1 MKNKKIEEN
10 IIIAINAMKKVM
22 ILFLGP
28 FLTAYFI
35 RKSQESITDLSVY
48 YIFSYILL
56 GVGSFVVAGII
67 KNKFRVGMF
76 RIGVIF
82 NFIYIMTIIILKE
95 KIIEYLG
102 LISIFYGISSS
113 AYWFPYNL
121 FVINKIDNER
131 RTEYTVKSKIISLI
145 IGVLCPI
152 ILGSIITVTNYELT
166 AIIILVIS
174 IIQII
179 LSFMLSPDN
188 ETNLSKF
195 NAKQTLNKLK
205 SNKQIRR
212 ISIVEFFI
220 GMNVSDGALEILMT
234 ILILNSFKTDMNLG
248 IITSITT
255 VLSMICVHLYGKIYK
270 KKNDKGLII
279 VSSILPVIAVFILLI
294 WRNNITIIIYNI
306 CYVIFTS
313 LLTLTREIRLF
324 NISDSH
330 IVDKNNQ
337 CEFFALRESI
347 LNIGRVMGY
356 TMLLLAGLTGS
367 QFVLSIVM
375 VLLTLSIPIMGLNI
389 TKIEKFED
397 NVFSPKLKNICK

>member
-35 RKSQESITDLSVY
+35 KKSQESITDLSIY
-48 YIFSYILL
+48 YIFSYTLL
-56 GVGSFVVAGII
+56 GIGTFIVASII

-76 RIGVIF
+76 RIGVIL
-82 NFIYIMTIIILKE
+82 NFVYIMIIIILKE
-95 KIIEYLG
+95 KIIEHLG
-102 LISIFYGISSS
+102 LISLLYGISSS
-113 AYWFPYNL
+113 AYWFSYNL

-131 RTEYTVKSKIISLI
+131 RTEYTVKSKIISSI

-166 AIIILVIS
+166 GIIILVIS

-212 ISIVEFFI
+212 TSIVEFFI
-220 GMNVSDGALEILMT
+220 GMNVSDGAIEILMT

-270 KKNDKGLII
+270 KRDDKGLII

-324 NISDSH
+324 NISDSY

-337 CEFFALRESI
+337 CEFFALREGI
-347 LNIGRVMGY
+347 LNMGRVMGY

-375 VLLTLSIPIMGLNI
+375 VLLTLSILIMGLNI
-389 TKIEKFED
+389 TKIEKFEE
-397 NVFSPKLKNICK
+397 

>member
-35 RKSQESITDLSVY
+35 KKSQESITDLSIY
-48 YIFSYILL
+48 YIFSYTLL
-56 GVGSFVVAGII
+56 GVGSFVVASII

-76 RIGVIF
+76 RIGVII

-102 LISIFYGISSS
+102 LISILYGISSS
-113 AYWFPYNL
+113 AYWFSYNL

-131 RTEYTVKSKIISLI
+131 RTEYTVKSKIIASI

-188 ETNLSKF
+188 ETNLAKF
-195 NAKQTLNKLK
+195 NAKQTWNKLK

-270 KKNDKGLII
+270 KRDDKGLII

-337 CEFFALRESI
+337 CEFFSLREGI

-367 QFVLSIVM
+367 QIVLSIVM

-389 TKIEKFED
+389 TKIEKFEE
-397 NVFSPKLKNICK
+397 

>member
-1 MKNKKIEEN
+1 MKNKKTEEN
-10 IIIAINAMKKVM
+10 IIIAINAIKKVM

-35 RKSQESITDLSVY
+35 KKSQESIIDLSIY

-56 GVGSFVVAGII
+56 GVGSFIAASII

-76 RIGVIF
+76 RVGVIF
-82 NFIYIMTIIILKE
+82 NFIYIMAIIILKE
-95 KIIEYLG
+95 KIVDYLW
-102 LISIFYGISSS
+102 LISILYGVSSS
-113 AYWFPYNL
+113 IYWFSYNL

-131 RTEYTVKSKIISLI
+131 RTEYTVKSKIISSI

-152 ILGSIITVTNYELT
+152 VLGSIITVTNYELT
-166 AIIILVIS
+166 AIIILIIS
-174 IIQII
+174 IVQII

-188 ETNLSKF
+188 KTNLSKF
-195 NAKQTLNKLK
+195 NARQTFDKLK

-212 ISIVEFFI
+212 TSIVEFFI

-234 ILILNSFKTDMNLG
+234 ILILDSFKTDMNLG

-270 KKNDKGLII
+270 KRDDKSLVIA
-279 VSSILPVIAVFILLI
+279 SSILPVIAVFILLI

-313 LLTLTREIRLF
+313 LLALTREIRLF
-324 NISDSH
+324 NISDSY

-337 CEFFALRESI
+337 CEFFALREGI
-347 LNIGRVMGY
+347 LNMGRVIGY
-356 TMLLLAGLTGS
+356 TMLLLAGLTNS
-367 QFVLSIVM
+367 RFVLSIVM
-375 VLLTLSIPIMGLNI
+375 ILLTLSIPITGLNI
-389 TKIEKFED
+389 TKINKFE
-397 NVFSPKLKNICK
+397 

>member
-76 RIGVIF
+76 RIGVII

-102 LISIFYGISSS
+102 LISILYGISSS
-113 AYWFPYNL
+113 AYWFSYNL

-131 RTEYTVKSKIISLI
+131 RTEYTVKSKIIASI

-188 ETNLSKF
+188 ETNLAKF
-195 NAKQTLNKLK
+195 NAKQTWNKLK

-270 KKNDKGLII
+270 KRDDKGLII

-313 LLTLTREIRLF
+313 LPTLTREIRLF

-337 CEFFALRESI
+337 CEFFSLREGI

-389 TKIEKFED
+389 TKIEKFEE
-397 NVFSPKLKNICK
+397 

>member
-1 MKNKKIEEN
+1 
-10 IIIAINAMKKVM
+10 M

-35 RKSQESITDLSVY
+35 KKSQESITDLSIY
-48 YIFSYILL
+48 YIFSYTLL
-56 GVGSFVVAGII
+56 GLGSFVVASII

-76 RIGVIF
+76 RIGVII

-102 LISIFYGISSS
+102 LISILYGISSS
-113 AYWFPYNL
+113 AYWFSYNL

-131 RTEYTVKSKIISLI
+131 RTEYTVKSKIIASI

-188 ETNLSKF
+188 ETNLAKF
-195 NAKQTLNKLK
+195 NAKQTWNKLK

-270 KKNDKGLII
+270 KRDDKGLII
-279 VSSILPVIAVFILLI
+279 VSSVLPVIAVFILLI

-313 LLTLTREIRLF
+313 LPTLTREIRLF

-337 CEFFALRESI
+337 CEFFSLREGI

-367 QFVLSIVM
+367 QIVLSIVM

-389 TKIEKFED
+389 TKIEKFEE
-397 NVFSPKLKNICK
+397 

>member
-1 MKNKKIEEN
+1 
-10 IIIAINAMKKVM
+10 
-22 ILFLGP
+22 
-28 FLTAYFI
+28 
-35 RKSQESITDLSVY
+35 
-48 YIFSYILL
+48 
-56 GVGSFVVAGII
+56 
-67 KNKFRVGMF
+67 
-76 RIGVIF
+76 
-82 NFIYIMTIIILKE
+82 MTIIILKE

-306 CYVIFTS
+306 CYVIFTA

-324 NISDSH
+324 NISDSD
-330 IVDKNNQ
+330 IIDKNNQ
-337 CEFFALRESI
+337 CEFWALREGI
-347 LNIGRVMGY
+347 LNIGRVVGY

-367 QFVLSIVM
+367 QLILSIVM
-375 VLLTLSIPIMGLNI
+375 VLLTLSIPIMGFSI
-389 TKIEKFED
+389 TKIEKFE
-397 NVFSPKLKNICK
+397 K